1 MVLCGR
7 GRMTSPGVSTK
18 NVMWWRWW
26 RQQAAGSKV
35 GRGCCSCG
43 LCWAAGRAASPLTL
57 AGKWHKIHAASS
69 SLALLN
75 SHIGTV
81 TDDYTIFGA

>member
-18 NVMWWRWW
+18 NVMWWRW

-43 LCWAAGRAASPLTL
+43 LCWAAGPAASPLTL

-69 SLALLN
+69 SLAVL
-75 SHIGTV
+75 SFHI
-81 TDDYTIFGA
+81 DWYCD